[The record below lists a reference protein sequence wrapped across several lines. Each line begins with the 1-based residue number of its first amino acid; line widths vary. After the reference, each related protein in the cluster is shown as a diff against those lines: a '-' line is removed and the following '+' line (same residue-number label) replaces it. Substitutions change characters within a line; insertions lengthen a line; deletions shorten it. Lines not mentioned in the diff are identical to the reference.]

1 MDSIR
6 LDRFKS
12 YDKHHTIVERY
23 MWCRNPKRV
32 ASRERWDGLKEAGGS
47 VVELETSG
55 SGVAGRKIE

>member
-1 MDSIR
+1 M
-6 LDRFKS
+6 
-12 YDKHHTIVERY
+12 YVKHHSIAERY
-23 MWCRNPKRV
+23 MVHRIPKRV